1 MENMSNNEINW
12 IIMALNK
19 EIKNKEQIIH
29 QNEVKLE
36 HKQDV
41 DKEELNLIIQMYKDA
56 VDVMKGIISKLRKEE
71 YYDKYEENDI

>member
-12 IIMALNK
+12 IIMYLNK

>member
-36 HKQDV
+36 YKQDV

-71 YYDKYEENDI
+71 